1 MTESMSP
8 LSDSRLSNL
17 GAAEILRG
25 FEEYATSF
33 REINRRAT
41 EHFDRRNWQAM
52 QDDAVERLLLYSRT
66 VAGVVDS
73 IQKLLEG
80 RMEDALLWVAIK
92 AVYSRLI
99 SGRQDWE
106 IAETFHNS
114 VTRKVFTTVGVDS
127 RVEFVNTDFV
137 SPPSPSLEPV
147 YITYDGISSTKDHVA
162 RILNTVTHESP
173 YANFDHN
180 VDEVSERIERRLAEI
195 GGRPVIDRAEIIRAV
210 FYRGQAA
217 YIVGLLYS
225 GSQNVPLVI
234 ALRNEPEGILVDAVL
249 LTENEVS
256 ILFSFTRSYF
266 HVDVA
271 RPYDLVRF
279 LRRLMPRKRTAE
291 LYISIGQN
299 KHGKTELYRDLL
311 RHLHA
316 TDEQFEHATGT
327 KGLVM
332 IVFTMPGYDDVF
344 KIIRD
349 TFPLPKR
356 TTRRAI
362 MEKYRLVFQ
371 HDRAGRLMDVQDFQ
385 HLEFDRSR
393 FAKELLDELV
403 DEAGSTVKIQDD
415 SVIVNHVY
423 VERRIVPLDVY
434 VKDAIPTAAASA
446 VIDYGQ
452 AIKDLASTNIFPG
465 DLLVKNFGVTRHGRV
480 VFYDYDEL
488 SSLLDVRFREVPEP
502 RDEYDAMSAEP
513 WYSVSDRDVFPE
525 EHEQFLGLTA
535 ELRSAFADAHGDLF
549 RPEPWQRIQERIR
562 TGELIEVFPYTEAA
576 RLPGSPNSR
585 GW

>member
-1 MTESMSP
+1 MVTA

-17 GAAEILRG
+17 GAAHIFDG
-25 FEEYATSF
+25 FERHSEQF
-33 REINRRAT
+33 RTINSRAP
-41 EHFDRRNWQAM
+41 ERFEERDWLGMQA
-52 QDDAVERLLLYSRT
+52 DAVERLLLYSET
-66 VAGVVDS
+66 VSTVVES
-73 IQKLLEG
+73 I
-80 RMEDALLWVAIK
+80 DALLGERREDPIVWAGIK
-92 AVYSRLI
+92 AVFSRLI
-99 SGRQDWE
+99 SERQDWE
-106 IAETFHNS
+106 LAETFHNS

-127 RVEFVNTDFV
+127 RIEFVDTDFD

-147 YITYDGISSTKDHVA
+147 YTTFDQSETTPLLVR
-162 RILNTVTHESP
+162 RILASTEHRVP
-173 YANFDHN
+173 YADLDSDVSEVAHRIEEKLT
-180 VDEVSERIERRLAEI
+180 EVSGL
-195 GGRPVIDRAEIIRAV
+195 PVVDRAEVVRSL

-217 YIVGLLYS
+217 YLIGLIYS
-225 GSQNVPLVI
+225 GSQTVPLVI
-234 ALRNEPEGILVDAVL
+234 ALRNESDGVHVDAVL
-249 LTENEVS
+249 LNEDEVS

-266 HVDVA
+266 HINVA

-279 LRRLMPRKRTAE
+279 LKRLMPRKRVAE

-299 KHGKTELYRDLL
+299 KHGKTERYRDLL
-311 RHLHA
+311 RYLTS
-316 TDEQFEHATGT
+316 TDERFVHAKGT

-362 MEKYRLVFQ
+362 MNKYRLVFQ

-393 FAKELLDELV
+393 FSKELLGELLS
-403 DEAGSTVKIQDD
+403 EAGGSVAVHGN
-415 SVIVNHVY
+415 SVIVGHVY

-434 VKDAIPTAAASA
+434 VREVEPTAAASA
-446 VIDYGQ
+446 VVDYGQ

-465 DLLVKNFGVTRHGRV
+465 DLLIKNFGVTRHGRV

-488 SSLLDVRFREVPEP
+488 SALSDIRFRAMPEP
-502 RDEYDAMSAEP
+502 RDDFDAMSDLP
-513 WYSVSDRDVFPE
+513 WFGVGEKDVFPE
-525 EHEQFLGLTA
+525 EHEQFLGLVP
-535 ELRSAFADAHGDLF
+535 ELREAFNEKHRDLF
-549 RPEPWQRIQERIR
+549 QVEPWLRIQSRIEA
-562 TGELIEVFPYTEAA
+562 GEMIEVFPYTEAS
-576 RLPGSPNSR
+576 RLPDTMGST

>member
-1 MTESMSP
+1 
-8 LSDSRLSNL
+8 
-17 GAAEILRG
+17 
-25 FEEYATSF
+25 
-33 REINRRAT
+33 
-41 EHFDRRNWQAM
+41 
-52 QDDAVERLLLYSRT
+52 
-66 VAGVVDS
+66 
-73 IQKLLEG
+73 
-80 RMEDALLWVAIK
+80 
-92 AVYSRLI
+92 
-99 SGRQDWE
+99 
-106 IAETFHNS
+106 
-114 VTRKVFTTVGVDS
+114 
-127 RVEFVNTDFV
+127 
-137 SPPSPSLEPV
+137 
-147 YITYDGISSTKDHVA
+147 
-162 RILNTVTHESP
+162 
-173 YANFDHN
+173 
-180 VDEVSERIERRLAEI
+180 
-195 GGRPVIDRAEIIRAV
+195 
-210 FYRGQAA
+210 
-217 YIVGLLYS
+217 
-225 GSQNVPLVI
+225 VPLVL

-279 LRRLMPRKRTAE
+279 LRRLMPRKRVAE

-349 TFPLPKR
+349 TFPPPKR

-362 MEKYRLVFQ
+362 MDKYRLVFQ

-393 FAKELLDELV
+393 FTEELLDELV
-403 DEAGSTVKIQDD
+403 GEASATVRIQGE
-415 SVIVNHVY
+415 SVIVSHVY

-434 VKDAIPTAAASA
+434 VKDAIPAAAASA

-502 RDEYDAMSAEP
+502 RDEYDAMSADP

-535 ELRSAFADAHGDLF
+535 DLRSAFADTHGDLF

-562 TGELIEVFPYTEAA
+562 AGELIEVFPYTETA
-576 RLPGSPNSR
+576 RLPGSPDSR